1 MIKPQLLGILLGIN
15 IGSRPTGPLVLQ
27 EKNAKQIFLRQ
38 KFRFAK
44 NVQCTLNIGIE

>member
-27 EKNAKQIFLRQ
+27 EKMPNKYFSD
-38 KFRFAK
+38 KNFASRK
-44 NVQCTLNIGIE
+44 MFSVH